1 MSCIFVHLNNIWHE
15 IYGMSRRLKVAISHS
30 LRISS
35 GVEYSKCSL
44 NTLPTSSSSTTPIFQ
59 RGGFK
64 IEAELPHVASRNILK
79 HICRATLTR
88 YTRHL
93 GLLATSA
100 PKRCVS
106 CSPPS
111 HRMEETKQIDGSTLE
126 GGGQILRNAAALS
139 TLLGQSVIVNNIRK
153 GRKVP
158 GMKAQHA
165 AGTLLYLPHMKFES
179 IPV

>member
-1 MSCIFVHLNNIWHE
+1 
-15 IYGMSRRLKVAISHS
+15 
-30 LRISS
+30 
-35 GVEYSKCSL
+35 
-44 NTLPTSSSSTTPIFQ
+44 
-59 RGGFK
+59 
-64 IEAELPHVASRNILK
+64 
-79 HICRATLTR
+79 
-88 YTRHL
+88 
-93 GLLATSA
+93 
-100 PKRCVS
+100 
-106 CSPPS
+106 
-111 HRMEETKQIDGSTLE
+111 MEETKQIDGSTLE